1 MPAPTE
7 PAEKRKISDDDWEF
21 TSVVLEKSSTRQGFG
36 IAISGGK
43 DNPHFKTGDTSILVT
58 DIIKGSPADGTLRIG
73 DKLISVNEKLVDGG
87 THKDAVHALK
97 AAGMQARMEIKR
109 PVPKKPAPKVIEAP
123 ESNLIPYPPDNSTP
137 KGSIKSEERG
147 RERKKPK
154 EMEQESG
161 ERVRRSRS
169 RNREDENGEK
179 PRRSKSR
186 ERSDG
191 EEKME
196 RKSHVGIEVKVVIEE
211 KVAKKNP
218 ASIEVMA
225 RMVKSVTGE
234 AKVKTDM
241 QLKLLQLSLFLW
253 LNHLLQLL
261 RNLLLLLR
269 SLPQLWKS
277 HHLQLWKSH
286 LQLWKM
292 YLLLNLLLLLKQ
304 QLQLK

>member
-7 PAEKRKISDDDWEF
+7 PVEKRKISDDDWEF

-191 EEKME
+191 EEKSE
-196 RKSHVGIEVKVVIEE
+196 KRRHRSKSRDRGED
-211 KVAKKNP
+211 
-218 ASIEVMA
+218 
-225 RMVKSVTGE
+225 GE
-234 AKVKTDM
+234 AKVKTDR
-241 QLKLLQLSLFLW
+241 QLKLPQLSLFLW
-253 LNHLLQLL
+253 LNPLLQLL
-261 RNLLLLLR
+261 RNL
-269 SLPQLWKS
+269 
-277 HHLQLWKSH
+277 
-286 LQLWKM
+286 
-292 YLLLNLLLLLKQ
+292 
-304 QLQLK
+304 